1 MLSSINTHRRP
12 NTKIMKN
19 ILLVLTITTIFV
31 GLFLTTLFSKSA
43 LSQRTIPS
51 SDNTETNLYLNKGT
65 EYFKSGQYPEAIEQF
80 QKAIQSNPKDPLA
93 YSLIGT
99 AYFLTGREKD
109 GQENMQQAIEL
120 YNKAGD
126 YQKAEKLM
134 SFIKNHKIN
143 EEQLINLEA
152 KASLKT
158 IQLAEKMLRSDK
170 NNYISCD
177 STEDCNSKLSL
188 KLSSEH
194 WKYCVFTD
202 DKGGFCSEARENGG
216 QSSWF
221 ISEDGDASKMTCR

>member
-1 MLSSINTHRRP
+1 
-12 NTKIMKN
+12 MKN
-19 ILLVLTITTIFV
+19 ILVVLTITAIFV
-31 GLFLTTLFSKSA
+31 GLSLTTLFSKSA
-43 LSQRTIPS
+43 SSQGTIPS
-51 SDNTETNLYLNKGT
+51 SDTTETNSYLNKGT

-93 YSLIGT
+93 YSFLGSV
-99 AYFLTGREKD
+99 YFLTGKEKD
-109 GQENMQQAIEL
+109 GQENIQQAIEL

-143 EEQLINLEA
+143 EVQLIDLEA
-152 KASLKT
+152 KTNLKT
-158 IQLAEKMLRSDK
+158 IQLAEKMIRWNK

-202 DKGGFCSEARENGG
+202 DKGGFCSEARESGG
-216 QSSWF
+216 KSSWF
-221 ISEDGDASKMTCR
+221 ISENGDASKMTCR